1 MNDAQLL
8 LQTYVL
14 IDVETVKVC
23 FKMFSQGQKLDV
35 IYEKKSWLVGLSM
48 HNWNVH
54 WKLNI
59 NFNRKAFLKHLI
71 QYLSFFLLNIWS
83 ID

>member
-23 FKMFSQGQKLDV
+23 FKMFSQG
-35 IYEKKSWLVGLSM
+35 
-48 HNWNVH
+48 
-54 WKLNI
+54 
-59 NFNRKAFLKHLI
+59 HLWI
-71 QYLSFFLLNIWS
+71 KILIGGVVNA
-83 ID
+83 

>member
-14 IDVETVKVC
+14 IDVATVKVC

-35 IYEKKSWLVGLSM
+35 TCIYE
-48 HNWNVH
+48 
-54 WKLNI
+54 
-59 NFNRKAFLKHLI
+59 
-71 QYLSFFLLNIWS
+71 
-83 ID
+83 